1 MMNRSWLYVVL
12 TCLFELLWVY
22 GFNVANSWWHWVIIV
37 GIIAVDFHFLAKAC
51 ENLPTGTVYAIFA
64 GAGTVGTALMDV
76 WLFNESLSAAKMGFM
91 IILIAGVIG
100 LKLADQAA
108 EARQKEQGAAS

>member
-1 MMNRSWLYVVL
+1 MNRSWMYVIL

-22 GFNVANSWWHWVIIV
+22 GFNVATSWWHWAIIVVIIL
-37 GIIAVDFHFLAKAC
+37 VDFHFLAKAC

-76 WLFNESLSAAKMGFM
+76 LLFEGSLSVGKIMFM

-108 EARQKEQGAAS
+108 ETKQKEQGAAL